1 MTGRATAAILR
12 YARAVRLA
20 LRVTLVLLALAIAS
34 FATACGDDDGVTP
47 TDDASTADIDAT
59 RPPVDGGEPTD
70 GATPDDAAVVGID
83 AGTPPDAGTLPPL
96 RDDALFPEWR
106 WDEKAAHVID
116 SSALAAAWST
126 RGYSLPPS
134 SELYAAR
141 IISGVDGPAYV
152 LYDAG
157 GGAFS
162 QDFWPASTVKVLST
176 LGALDF
182 VSTLGFTGAATVT
195 FDSGFS
201 DVVSSI
207 YDRAIR
213 VSSNIDYVRTFRI
226 AGFDLLNT
234 SFLAPENGFPTSV
247 LQRSYVSGV
256 SVRTV
261 PGFTLDEAGRSMY
274 VPARASSTSYGCPID
289 GNCVDLFELTE
300 AVRRVML
307 NDELPAAERFSLA
320 PADLAGV
327 QDALCGAD
335 PSFFRAG
342 VDSTL
347 GATARICHKPGWV
360 PDNDCLDHGLVE
372 DEATGERYLL
382 AASTPVGAA
391 LAECDSLAGMASSTI
406 TALRAQTAGTPLQH
420 DAGAPITVQLDDLG
434 SSAGRRTYTITV
446 DAPGADRVELF
457 ADRFSL
463 GEPGGPGPRFA
474 LDHAFSA
481 GGERLLVVRAWS
493 GSAQVGYRA
502 LRVAIVAP

>member
-1 MTGRATAAILR
+1 M
-12 YARAVRLA
+12 RLA
-20 LRVTLVLLALAIAS
+20 PRIPPLLLASMLASLTA
-34 FATACGDDDGVTP
+34 ACGDDDGVTP
-47 TDDASTADIDAT
+47 PEDAGASGRDASS
-59 RPPVDGGEPTD
+59 PQDGGEPRD
-70 GATPDDAAVVGID
+70 AASVDDAETVRLD
-83 AGTPPDAGTLPPL
+83 AGAPPDAGTLPPL
-96 RDDALFPEWR
+96 RDDALLPEWR
-106 WDEKAAHVID
+106 WDEKAAHVMD
-116 SSALAAAWST
+116 SSALDAAWST

-141 IISGVDGPAYV
+141 IIDGVDGPAYV

-162 QDFWPASTVKVLST
+162 QDFWPASTVKLLST

-182 VSTLGFTGAATVT
+182 MSTLGFTGAATVT

-226 AGFDLLNT
+226 AGFDLFNT
-234 SFLAPENGFPTSV
+234 GFLSPENGFPTTII
-247 LQRSYVSGV
+247 QRSYVSGV

-274 VPARASSTSYGCPID
+274 VAARSSSATYGCPVD
-289 GNCVDLFELTE
+289 GNCADLFELTE
-300 AVRRVML
+300 GVRRVML
-307 NDELPAAERFSLA
+307 HDELPATERFSLA

-342 VDSTL
+342 VDTTL
-347 GATARICHKPGWV
+347 GPGARICHKPGWV

-372 DEATGERYLL
+372 DETSGERYLL

-391 LAECDSLAGMASSTI
+391 LSECDLLAGMASSTI
-406 TALRAQTAGTPLQH
+406 TALRAATSGTPLQH
-420 DAGAPITVQLDDLG
+420 DAGVSITVQLDDHG
-434 SSAGRRTYTITV
+434 STAGLRAYTITL

-457 ADRFSL
+457 VDSYAL
-463 GEPGGPGPRFA
+463 GEPGGLGPRFS
-474 LDHAFSA
+474 LDYSFST

-493 GSAQVGYRA
+493 GATQIGYRA
-502 LRVAIVAP
+502 LRVAIAAP